1 MGYTLGMSKATTQ
14 YEIKGL
20 IRRACSFAGIDF
32 EVVLIMVWVYIGL
45 C

>member
-14 YEIKGL
+14 LSSKGL
-20 IRRACSFAGIDF
+20 ARRVCSVVGLDF